1 MDWIF
6 VLYIAL
12 LIYFIWK
19 ASKKGTL
26 YVFSPLVT
34 LYFVFAPFNIYPLLT
49 YEYYLPKNIV
59 NVTHI
64 TCVVN
69 IIFLLLFRKQ
79 FLQKVYIKPDYGL
92 LKYEANRKAML
103 WLFLGVIICSG
114 LYTGVTQILL
124 RGGDVEDLRMTSD
137 VGMGFVRAIPGF
149 GIPYLVMEYF
159 LLNRKLSFW
168 KAGAIGLAVGFIL
181 FMATA
186 ARGGILVYAMCF
198 FMWVNLRYRGF
209 KWYEYFGIFY
219 LLKPVIATILKAIRS
234 ANIIDLVDLQLF
246 DHEKMIFGA
255 NTVRLAEYMERTH
268 AYLWGESYAYSIA
281 RIIPRFLWPDKP
293 IAIDYKYKD
302 MVGLDFDGGG
312 IYTSDDFDMFL
323 NFGYYYVIEYV
334 LWLLLIHW
342 MYQKL
347 IDTKTRFADKM
358 LFLMLITGGF
368 QIGTLIQNI
377 QVYFLFLLIFFVVNK
392 KWRVI

>member
-1 MDWIF
+1 M
-6 VLYIAL
+6 
-12 LIYFIWK
+12 
-19 ASKKGTL
+19 
-26 YVFSPLVT
+26 
-34 LYFVFAPFNIYPLLT
+34 
-49 YEYYLPKNIV
+49 
-59 NVTHI
+59 
-64 TCVVN
+64 
-69 IIFLLLFRKQ
+69 
-79 FLQKVYIKPDYGL
+79 
-92 LKYEANRKAML
+92 
-103 WLFLGVIICSG
+103 
-114 LYTGVTQILL
+114 
-124 RGGDVEDLRMTSD
+124 EDLRMTSD

-168 KAGAIGLAVGFIL
+168 KAGAIGLAVGLIL

-377 QVYFLFLLIFFVVNK
+377 QVYFLFLLIFFCCQ
-392 KWRVI
+392 